1 MSGFALRQNC
11 SCNARRSKS
20 NARINDTYRRRAK
33 VGGEGMGYAYVANCI
48 HIGPAGMG
56 ISLWDCLSIRMYI
69 EVIGKDC
76 EERLQPV

>member
-1 MSGFALRQNC
+1 
-11 SCNARRSKS
+11 
-20 NARINDTYRRRAK
+20 
-33 VGGEGMGYAYVANCI
+33 MGYAYVANCI